1 MENEIKKSQF
11 VGKSSRDAYGKV
23 LVELGKKDERVVAV
37 TADLAGS
44 VRMTEFKKKFP
55 KRFFDFGIAEQDM
68 MGASAGL
75 AITGKIPYIS
85 TYAVFASLRAG
96 EQARTDIAYNKL
108 PARICATH
116 SGIGFGVGGATHQSL
131 EDIGIFRNMP
141 GMTVLV
147 PADGVETAAIM
158 RMTLALPGPVYIRLG
173 RSKEKTV
180 YEQDFEYN
188 VGRADVLQGGKDLA
202 ILVCGGLVGHAL
214 NAADLLRDNG
224 IDAGVVNVSTIK
236 PIDKETILKVAE
248 SAGAILTVEE
258 HSIINGLGSA
268 VAELI
273 AEAGISV
280 RFKRHGILD
289 VFTTSGPYKDLLAYY
304 LLDAEG
310 IAKTAQKLLI

>member
-11 VGKSSRDAYGKV
+11 VGKSSRAVFGEV
-23 LVELGKKDERVVAV
+23 LVELAEKDQRVVAV
-37 TADLAGS
+37 TADLLGS
-44 VRMTEFKKKFP
+44 VRMTEFKKRFP

-116 SGIGFGVGGATHQSL
+116 SGISFGVGGATHQSL
-131 EDIGIFRNMP
+131 EDIGVFRNMP
-141 GMTVLV
+141 GMTVLI
-147 PADGVETAAIM
+147 PADGVETAAIL
-158 RMTLALPGPVYIRLG
+158 RTTLTLPGPVYVRLG

-180 YEQDFEYN
+180 YEHDFEYTI
-188 VGRADVLQGGKDLA
+188 GRADILQEGKDLA

-214 NAADLLRDNG
+214 GAADLLRDIG
-224 IDAGVVNVSTIK
+224 IDTGVVNVSTIK
-236 PIDKETILKVAE
+236 PIDKETILRVAE
-248 SAGAILTVEE
+248 TTGAILSVEE

-310 IAKTAQKLLI
+310 IAKTAQKLLT